1 MQKVCMRKLMIIA
14 MIHLKVLIKD
24 LASKNGQIQLKMHR
38 NKDLFER
45 L

>member
-1 MQKVCMRKLMIIA
+1 MIIA

-24 LASKNGQIQLKMHR
+24 LDSKNGQILLKMLK